1 MSKRF
6 RRWAQLTLTLVAVL
20 AITVSSSAKAER
32 LRAAGTGSA
41 IEFLRRLSS
50 EFAARTGTQIEVIPS
65 MGSSGALQAAEDGV
79 LDIAVAGKPLT
90 EEQKAKGLHVVYT
103 LRTPFVFAT
112 SHPAPQRMS
121 IADIRQAYESPT
133 KLWSDGEP
141 IRIILRPKLDSDT
154 FIMETLFPGLDVSMA
169 KARLRPDVPLAATD
183 QDNALLAEHT
193 PGSLVGITY
202 LQAHVEKRNL
212 RFVTIDGV
220 EPTPEN
226 FESGLYRY
234 AKELTFVL
242 AAHPKPEA
250 ERFIAFVRSSEG
262 EAVFR
267 QALGY

>member
-6 RRWAQLTLTLVAVL
+6 RRCAQLTLTLVAVL
-20 AITVSSSAKAER
+20 ATAVWSSAKAER
-32 LRAAGTGSA
+32 LTAAGTGSA
-41 IEFLRRLSS
+41 IEFLRRLGS
-50 EFAARTGTQIEVIPS
+50 EFAARTGTEIQVIPS

-121 IADIRQAYESPT
+121 IADIRQAYETPAR
-133 KLWSDGEP
+133 LWSDGQP

-154 FIMETLFPGLDVSMA
+154 FIMETLFPGLDISMA

-202 LQAHVEKRNL
+202 LQAHAEKLNL

-234 AKELTFVL
+234 GKDLSFVL
-242 AAHPKPEA
+242 TAHPKPEA

-262 EAVFR
+262 EAVLR